1 MIGCQQ
7 VSGTLLSS
15 LNPSRPIEITNPE
28 DDLTRVEVKSGS
40 RQLRRRRGPARSDSR
55 GTDTSCEFLV
65 ASRARARPELLWRP
79 SGDIASGSLCRQA
92 ASAELSTAFRFH
104 RVDRSASA
112 HCRDIDAVW
121 RALANPVRRQLLD
134 SAEQRSAD
142 DRRPGEESAR
152 AQPLRRHAAPG
163 RADRRRARRCPSA
176 GQVPVQPLNPVPL
189 RRWYE
194 RWVVPMA
201 DGAAAEM
208 LALERAVSE
217 REPTGGQELSVAA
230 PVKAGRVPAPY
241 GSRPSSSSRPR
252 PSASTRFSVERSSEW
267 FPTTYGEERV
277 KAIVLEPRIGGA
289 YYEDWGEGR
298 GHLYGTVTRY
308 DPPFQLH
315 FRGRLDLGTILDT
328 EYTLEPAG
336 DETIL
341 RVSKVAVGPFTDE
354 EAAGINKYGDLA
366 RFEDALRRVIE
377 GAAGPRSAPA
387 CGRPPRGAA

>member
-1 MIGCQQ
+1 MMA
-7 VSGTLLSS
+7 
-15 LNPSRPIEITNPE
+15 IEA
-28 DDLTRVEVKSGS
+28 VE
-40 RQLRRRRGPARSDSR
+40 
-55 GTDTSCEFLV
+55 
-65 ASRARARPELLWRP
+65 W
-79 SGDIASGSLCRQA
+79 
-92 ASAELSTAFRFH
+92 STAGE
-104 RVDRSASA
+104 S
-112 HCRDIDAVW
+112 DAVW

-134 SAEQRSAD
+134 LLSTGPRTT
-142 DRRPGEESAR
+142 GEMAT
-152 AQPLRRHAAPG
+152 
-163 RADRRRARRCPSA
+163 
-176 GQVPVQPLNPVPL
+176 QVPELSRFAVMQHLGVLTDAGLIVARQRGRYRVNHLNPVPL

-201 DGAAAEM
+201 DGAAAEL

-217 REPTGGQELSVAA
+217 DGDQSGGRELSIAA
-230 PVKAGRVPAPY
+230 PVKADEFRTVRIETELRFRATPERVY
-241 GSRPSSSSRPR
+241 EVL
-252 PSASTRFSVERSSEW
+252 VERSSEW

-336 DETIL
+336 DDTIV

-354 EAAGINKYGDLA
+354 EAAGISQVRRPG
-366 RFEDALRRVIE
+366 ALRGRAPE
-377 GAAGPRSAPA
+377 RDRGPAA
-387 CGRPPRGAA
+387 